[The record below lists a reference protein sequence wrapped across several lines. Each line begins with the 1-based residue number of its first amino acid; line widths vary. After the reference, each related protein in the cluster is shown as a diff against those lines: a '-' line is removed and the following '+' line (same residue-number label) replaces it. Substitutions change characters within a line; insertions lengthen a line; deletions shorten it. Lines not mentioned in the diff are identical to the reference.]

1 MQKRPL
7 FTQPST
13 SILPNLWDAFALI
26 LVALIVM
33 SLGFAFSHMI
43 RPFQVG
49 DPLPISLNPENLFS
63 YATQTTVRMFIALG
77 ASFIFSFIVGT
88 IAAKSR
94 RAEQILI
101 PLIDILQSV
110 PILGYLSIA
119 VVGFIALFPGSMLGP
134 ECAAIFAVFT
144 SQVWNMTL
152 SFYQSMKSLPADLV
166 ETTHLYHLSSWQ
178 RFWRLEV
185 PYAMPGLLWNA
196 MMSMS
201 GGWFFVVAA
210 EAISV
215 ANQHMYLPG
224 IGSYIAVAITHKDL
238 GAIGWAILAMLIVI
252 SVYDQVIFRPLI
264 AWSEKFKMD
273 DTPGEGATSWL
284 LSLLNRTRFV
294 KYCGTHFG
302 RFTDVVINNRLMRI
316 KIKPKKR
323 QHQMKLSPPSGLN
336 HFIWYTML
344 FVLFVFLVYF
354 TSQFIFK
361 TLPFNETY
369 HVIYLGLLTGLR
381 VFSMIAIASLIW
393 VPVGVWIGMRPKV
406 SGWVMPLVQF
416 LASFPANVVY
426 PVAVVLILRF
436 HLNIEI
442 WAAPLMVLGTQ
453 WYILFNIVA
462 GASAIPK
469 ELKLAAENMQ
479 LKGWVKWKRF
489 LLPAIFPYYITG
501 AIAAAG
507 ASWNASIVAEVIQW
521 GHTKLVATGLGSYI
535 TQNTLTGNFPKLT
548 LGIVIMC
555 AWVVLINVTLWRK
568 LYQYAEERFNING

>member
-1 MQKRPL
+1 MQKRAL
-7 FTQPST
+7 YTQPST
-13 SILPNLWDAFALI
+13 SILPNVWDLFALI

-49 DPLPISLNPENLFS
+49 QPLPISLNPYRLFS
-63 YATQTTVRMFIALG
+63 YAAQTTVRMFIALG
-77 ASFIFSFIVGT
+77 ISFIFSFIVGT

-152 SFYQSMKSLPADLV
+152 SFYQSMKTLPPDLV

-185 PYAMPGLLWNA
+185 PFSMPGLLWNA

-215 ANQHMYLPG
+215 ANQKMYLPG

-238 GAIGWAILAMLIVI
+238 AAIGWAILTMFVVI
-252 SVYDQVIFRPLI
+252 GIYDQVIFRPLVT
-264 AWSEKFKMD
+264 WSEKFKMD
-273 DTPGEGATSWL
+273 DTPDEPASSWL
-284 LSLLNRTRFV
+284 LNVLNRTRLV
-294 KYCGTHFG
+294 KYLAIRFG
-302 RFTDVVINNRLMRI
+302 RFTDFVINNRLSRI
-316 KIKPKKR
+316 KIRTKKL
-323 QHQMKLSPPSGLN
+323 HQMSNRAPSKSN
-336 HFIWYTML
+336 QIIWYAL
-344 FVLFVFLVYF
+344 LLLIFAVLCYF

-361 TLPFNETY
+361 SLPFSATY
-369 HVIYLGLLTGLR
+369 HVIYLGLLTALR
-381 VFSMIAIASLIW
+381 VFIMIALTSLIW
-393 VPVGVWIGMRPKV
+393 VPVGVWVGMRPKV
-406 SGWVMPLVQF
+406 TAWVMPLVQF

-426 PVAVVLILRF
+426 PVAVVVILQF

-442 WAAPLMVLGTQ
+442 WAGPLMVLGTQ

-469 ELKLAAENMQ
+469 ELKLAAQNMQ

-489 LLPAIFPYYITG
+489 LLPSIFPYYITG

-521 GHTKLVATGLGSYI
+521 GHTTLIATGLGSYI
-535 TQNTLTGNFPKLT
+535 TENTHSGNFAKLT

-568 LYQYAEERFNING
+568 LYQFAQERFNING